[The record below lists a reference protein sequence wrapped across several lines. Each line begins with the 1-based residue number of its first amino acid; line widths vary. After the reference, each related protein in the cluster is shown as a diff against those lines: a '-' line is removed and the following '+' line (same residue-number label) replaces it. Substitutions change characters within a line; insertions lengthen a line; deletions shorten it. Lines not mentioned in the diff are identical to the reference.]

1 MLDVIKNN
9 HIIKYLP
16 LKLIVLMV
24 SVCLFGNSLFG
35 HGYEEIK
42 NLTIK
47 DGLPSNVVYGV
58 KQDSKG
64 FIWATTNKGVVKYDG
79 RKFQLYTVKDGL
91 PSNDNYAM
99 LLDSRDNIWLYSHK
113 AVSKIGHDGKIKV
126 YEKTNNSYSYFLL
139 NSNDEV
145 FFKRG
150 ANLGDHNSKE
160 KHFMIKDEN
169 LIELDFSDLGKFNL
183 YTSTVFLDDEG
194 ELTVALYAEQNQRK
208 LFRLRDNYKMVEI
221 PTNSHYYKN
230 IFITNKRHGIGEF
243 IYVND
248 TVSILVNTHFFRIY
262 VCNEPKGEISY
273 AKGMQKA
280 SFGNIFKHENDVF
293 LFFDKGIYRFN
304 IDLEK
309 SGYFE
314 PFLELSNVT
323 GIVHDK
329 EGSFWV
335 STLGEGIL
343 KYGQHELDK
352 SNSLFTM
359 KVDNRVFK
367 LSGYKNEKLWYANSK
382 NNIKEM
388 FSNRQY
394 PTKGLIDFRFLL
406 NDGENLFYGGSNA
419 FYINDKL
426 ILESGFKDIS
436 MSSGSIITASTFGLN
451 FLDKQ
456 DPDFD
461 AKGKYGEFK
470 AHIPGRMSSVLL
482 LDKLF
487 YCGNENGLFYGNI
500 NKKELIPIC
509 LIDDQSTVNISGIL
523 KSSDGQIWVA
533 TDGFGVFVL
542 KDNVQIKHFSKELL
556 DLNIHSMRIDNRD
569 NIWLSTKLGVNKI
582 EKNGREYFVSNL
594 TSYHGLPS
602 DYVHDTYCYDNI
614 LYVATDAGLV
624 NVNLNKINHLEFN
637 KNPPAYIIG
646 AKLIKDGSGKKQ
658 DLSRIGSFDY
668 NENNISIEYTGISYR
683 SNGNISFEYRLLPT
697 IPNWTSTSSDNITFN
712 TLASGKYTFEV
723 RAING
728 IGIKSNI
735 PESYSFTIN
744 KHFTQTSWF
753 LLLIGIVLIAL
764 SSLIVS
770 TYFRIKRRRDD
781 EINKTQKLISELRLK
796 SLQSQM
802 NPHFIFNSLNAIQQ
816 FINVENRRAANDYLA
831 RFARLMRLYLGG
843 SENQFIPLEQEM
855 EVIKLYCQLEHLRFA
870 DKYEYD
876 IKIQPGL
883 DLSKVHVPAMLLQP
897 HVENA
902 IRHGL
907 VLSDNDN
914 NYLSID
920 VYESEDGIM
929 CVIKDNGIGRSKS
942 LELKKNNQNRHRS
955 LGNKISKE
963 RLEVI
968 RELKLAH
975 IVETIDD
982 VVCNNKVCGTEVRI
996 FIRYQNVK

>member
-1 MLDVIKNN
+1 MQYLIKNQN
-9 HIIKYLP
+9 IITYFLI
-16 LKLIVLMV
+16 KLVVLLAV
-24 SVCLFGNSLFG
+24 SCSFGNCLFGQE
-35 HGYEEIK
+35 YYDVK

-47 DGLPSNVVYGV
+47 DGLPSNVVYCV
-58 KQDSKG
+58 LQDSKG

-79 RKFQLYTVKDGL
+79 RKFQLYTVKEGL

-99 LLDSRDNIWLYSHK
+99 MLDSKDNVWLYSHK
-113 AVSKIGHDGKIKV
+113 AVSKIGHDGKIRV

-139 NSNDEV
+139 NGNDEV
-145 FFKRG
+145 FFKLG
-150 ANLGDHNSKE
+150 ANFGDHNAKE
-160 KHFMIKDEN
+160 RHFMIKDEN
-169 LIELDFSDLGKFNL
+169 LIELDFSDLGNFNL
-183 YTSTVFLDDEG
+183 YTSTVFLDQEG
-194 ELTVALYAEQNQRK
+194 KLTVALYAEQNQRK
-208 LFRLRDNYKMVEI
+208 LFRLTNDYKMLEI
-221 PTNSHYYKN
+221 PKNSNYYKN
-230 IFITNKRHGIGEF
+230 IFITNKRHGVGEF

-248 TVSILVNTHFFRIY
+248 TVSLLVNTHFFRIY
-262 VCNEPKGEISY
+262 ICNEPKEEISY
-273 AKGMQKA
+273 AGGMQKA
-280 SFGNIFKHENDVF
+280 SFGNIHKYENDIL

-309 SGYFE
+309 RGYFE

-343 KYGQHELDK
+343 KYDQYELDK
-352 SNSLFTM
+352 SSSLFTM
-359 KVDNRVFK
+359 NIDSRVFK

-382 NNIKEM
+382 NDINEL

-419 FYINDKL
+419 FYIDEKL
-426 ILESGFKDIS
+426 IFESGFKDIS
-436 MSSGSIITASTFGLN
+436 IRQGRIVTASTFGLN
-451 FLDKQ
+451 FLDKK
-456 DPDFD
+456 DPDFE
-461 AKGKYGEFK
+461 AKGKYSELK

-487 YCGNENGLFYGNI
+487 YCGNENGLFYGYR
-500 NKKELIPIC
+500 NKEELTPIC

-523 KSSDGQIWVA
+523 ESSDGQIWVA

-542 KDNVQIKHFSKELL
+542 KDNIPIKHFSKELL
-556 DLNIHSMRIDNRD
+556 DLNIHSMRIDNRN

-582 EKNGREYFVSNL
+582 EKNERKYFVSNL

-602 DYVHDTYCYDNI
+602 DYVYDTYCYDNI

-624 NVNLNKINHLEFN
+624 NVNLNKINHIEFT
-637 KNPPAYIIG
+637 KTPHAYIVS
-646 AKLIKDGSGKKQ
+646 AKLLKDGIRKKQ
-658 DLSRIGSFDY
+658 ELSRIGSFDY

-712 TLASGKYTFEV
+712 TLAYGKYTFEV
-723 RAING
+723 RAVNA
-728 IGIKSNI
+728 IGIKSDI
-735 PESYSFTIN
+735 PASYSFTIN

-753 LLLIGIVLIAL
+753 LLLMGVLLIAL

-770 TYFRIKRRRDD
+770 TYFRIKRRRDA
-781 EINKTQKLISELRLK
+781 ESYKTQRLISELRLK

-843 SENQFIPLEQEM
+843 SESQFIPLEQEM

-876 IKIQPGL
+876 IKIQSGL
-883 DLSKVHVPAMLLQP
+883 DLSKVLVPAMLLQP

-907 VLSDNDN
+907 VPSGNDN
-914 NYLSID
+914 NYLNID
-920 VYESEDGIM
+920 VYETEDGIM

-942 LELKKNNQNRHRS
+942 LELKKNSQDRHRS

-968 RELKLAH
+968 RDLKLAH

-982 VVCNNKVCGTEVRI
+982 VICDNKVCGTEVRI
-996 FIRYQNVK
+996 FIRYQNIK